1 MFCKENYKIVIFMR
15 FLLHKKEW
23 DYKCPIFSFIR
34 LTTWRQLGGEKFL
47 IFPPKFEIRTPQFV
61 KSIQVLDY

>member
-1 MFCKENYKIVIFMR
+1 
-15 FLLHKKEW
+15 LHKKEW
-23 DYKCPIFSFIR
+23 DYKCSIFSFIR